1 MEQYALQ
8 FVYGLFGS
16 TVLLALFMA
25 AYQYYCERKK
35 IYFYSFLYWAAALL
49 SSIVNGLV
57 SNIESH
63 LYLFSILATF
73 TSQLVLSFVITEI
86 RGLKINTKKLI
97 IFCIAFFIA
106 GEILRF
112 FNFSFGVYTTASLL
126 GAILPVFYGL
136 YLVFKNKRTP
146 FTSAQRMFYFFCF
159 LLTMHYLDY
168 AYFRAHAELFVFAL
182 SAAFFLIHVISSL
195 MPMVV
200 NEYHLY
206 VRNMNLEKE
215 IEERV
220 LEIRKKDQQLWES
233 HKLEVIGR
241 FSGVLAHELNTPLSA
256 ISIAISSIR
265 KYLESEVIDKIKV
278 TDKLEKIRLVL
289 QQIISITSVLR
300 SASGDLKKEN
310 PSTIDLKEV
319 IMENLQQ
326 IQNYCLER
334 NIKFDFQPDQE
345 PYPIQGDKGEL
356 AQALKTLIINT
367 TDTLK
372 EDETP
377 WIKMS
382 LKKDS
387 SFCYIY
393 YSDSRDKK
401 NSLEQHVF
409 TKDPTRTL
417 NLGLNLDIVVIKS
430 IIENHQG
437 KINFDFDNHNQKVIF
452 QFPLSASKSL

>member
-1 MEQYALQ
+1 MKEYALQ
-8 FVYGLFGS
+8 LVYGLFGS
-16 TVLLALFMA
+16 TIILALFMA
-25 AYQYYCERKK
+25 AYQYYHERKK
-35 IYFYSFLYWAAALL
+35 IYFYSFLYWTAALL

-57 SNIESH
+57 SDIESH
-63 LYLFSILATF
+63 LYLFSFFATF
-73 TSQLVLSFVITEI
+73 TSQLILSFVITEI
-86 RGLKINTKKLI
+86 RGLKLNTKKLI
-97 IFCIAFFIA
+97 IFCISFFIA

-112 FNFSFGVYTTASLL
+112 FNFSFEVYTTISLF
-126 GAILPVFYGL
+126 GAVLPVFYSL
-136 YLVFKNKRTP
+136 YLVFKNKTTP
-146 FTSAQRMFYFFCF
+146 FTSAQKMFYFFCF

-168 AYFRAHAELFVFAL
+168 AYFRAHSELFVLAL

-206 VRNMNLEKE
+206 VRNLNLEKE

-241 FSGVLAHELNTPLSA
+241 LSGELAHELNTPLSA

-265 KYLESEVIDKIKV
+265 KHLESEVVDKIKV

-310 PSTIDLKEV
+310 LSILDLKEV
-319 IMENLQQ
+319 FKENLQQ
-326 IQNYCLER
+326 IQSYCQER
-334 NIKFDFQPDQE
+334 NIEFTFQSDQDS
-345 PYPIQGDKGEL
+345 YLIHGDKNEL
-356 AQALKTLIINT
+356 IRAIKALIINT
-367 TDTLK
+367 AQTLK
-372 EDETP
+372 EDEKP

-387 SFCYIY
+387 SSCYIY

-401 NSLEQHVF
+401 KSLAEQVF
-409 TKDPTRTL
+409 SKEPHQAL
-417 NLGLNLDIVVIKS
+417 NLTVNLDIIVIKS

-437 KINFDFDNHNQKVIF
+437 QINFDFDNHNQRVNF
-452 QFPLSASKSL
+452 RFPLSEGPTL